1 MNKPLIC
8 HITTVHNAFDNR
20 IFKQCVSTAN
30 KGFNVIL
37 SLCREQKTIM
47 LKVKIISLPK
57 FRNRLKH
64 FLVSIYSAFKNSI
77 KLNAKAYHFHDPE
90 LIF

>member
-8 HITTVHNAFDNR
+8 HITTVHNTFDNR
-20 IFKQCVSTAN
+20 IFFKQCVSTAN

-37 SLCREQKTIM
+37 LCAGAKDDYVRG
-47 LKVKIISLPK
+47 VKIISLPK

-64 FLVSIYSAFKNSI
+64 FF
-77 KLNAKAYHFHDPE
+77 F
-90 LIF
+90 